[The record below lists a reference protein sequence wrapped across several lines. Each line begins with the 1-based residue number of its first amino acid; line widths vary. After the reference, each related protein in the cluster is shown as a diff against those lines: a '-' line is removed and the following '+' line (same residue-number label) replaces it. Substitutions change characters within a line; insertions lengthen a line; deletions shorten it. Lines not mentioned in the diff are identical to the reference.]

1 MKENNTKSKNKLF
14 VAIAGNIGV
23 GKTTLTRLLSQ
34 KLRWRAYYEKVI
46 DNPYLAPFYDDMN
59 RWSFHLQIYFL
70 SHRFKSQK
78 EISDWPD
85 SCIQDR
91 TIYEDV
97 EIFARTLNEQGFM
110 TEVDYSNYRLLFATM
125 VDFLRKPDLIIYL
138 RASVD
143 RLVERI
149 LSRGRDY
156 EQTIDRE
163 YLERL
168 GQAYERW
175 IDESEENGF
184 KILRIET
191 ENKNFEESEK
201 YLNVIVDYI
210 REMEKQSWLNV
221 D

>member
-1 MKENNTKSKNKLF
+1 
-14 VAIAGNIGV
+14 
-23 GKTTLTRLLSQ
+23 
-34 KLRWRAYYEKVI
+34 
-46 DNPYLAPFYDDMN
+46 
-59 RWSFHLQIYFL
+59 
-70 SHRFKSQK
+70 
-78 EISDWPD
+78 
-85 SCIQDR
+85 
-91 TIYEDV
+91 V
-97 EIFARTLNEQGFM
+97 EIFARTLSEQGFM
-110 TEVDYSNYRLLFATM
+110 TEVDYKNYRLLFATM

-149 LSRGRDY
+149 LSRGRDF

-175 IDESEENGF
+175 IEEAEENGF